1 MNTIKQ
7 LIRTA
12 GVVVIGNF
20 FYALAVAFFIEPAHL
35 ITGGGTGLALFIHNM
50 SGIPTS
56 YAAFAIN
63 ASLFLVGWYAMGPKF
78 AANTLLSSFCFPIEI
93 HIAEILASHY
103 TLTDDLFL
111 CTVFGGLVIGGSLG
125 LVIRTGAST
134 GGMDIP
140 PIVLNKYLGTSIS
153 GVMWILDII
162 ILTIQALFTDKTL
175 VLYGIVLVIIYTV
188 TLDKALILGKSK
200 TQIKVVSAKSDEI
213 RSAILQDI
221 DRGVTVIYGRTGYLG
236 RDTEITL
243 SIVSKREIAKTEHLV
258 HAIDPEAFIIVSRVS
273 EVKGRGFTEQK
284 KYL

>member
-12 GVVVIGNF
+12 GVVVVGNF

-50 SGIPTS
+50 AGIPTS

-213 RSAILQDI
+213 RRAILQDI
-221 DRGVTVIYGRTGYLG
+221 DRGVTVMYGRTGYLG

>member
-50 SGIPTS
+50 AGIPTS

-63 ASLFLVGWYAMGPKF
+63 TSLFLVGWYAMGPKF

-188 TLDKALILGKSK
+188 TLDKALLLGKSK
-200 TQIKVVSAKSDEI
+200 TQIKVVSAKRDEI
-213 RSAILQDI
+213 RRAILQDI
-221 DRGVTVIYGRTGYLG
+221 DRGVTVMYGRTGYLG

>member
-1 MNTIKQ
+1 M
-7 LIRTA
+7 RTA
-12 GVVVIGNF
+12 GVVVVGNF

-50 SGIPTS
+50 AGIPTS
-56 YAAFAIN
+56 YAAFVIN
-63 ASLFLVGWYAMGPKF
+63 TVLFLVGWYAMGPKF

-111 CTVFGGLVIGGSLG
+111 CTVFGGLVIGASLG
-125 LVIRTGAST
+125 IVIRTGAST

-140 PIVLNKYLGTSIS
+140 PIVLNKYFGTSIS
-153 GVMWILDII
+153 AVMWILDII

-175 VLYGIVLVIIYTV
+175 VLYGIVLVIIYTM

-200 TQIKVVSAKSDEI
+200 TQIKVVSVKSDEI
-213 RSAILQDI
+213 RKAILQDI
-221 DRGVTVIYGRTGYLG
+221 DRGVTVMYGRTGYLG

-258 HAIDPEAFIIVSRVS
+258 HTIDPEAFIIVSRVS